1 MLVRAYLDTA
11 AQLVN
16 AYTGT
21 PPLATYLSA
30 FFKPHKQYGSRDRK
44 AIADLVYG
52 YFRLGPQPHL
62 STHEV
67 LIMGAALRSRLPERF
82 FAEAAPEYVPIL
94 LLPLQEKIAW
104 CQTEKN
110 ATFHVTSPLS
120 NGLSEADFFEQLYA
134 QPRVFIRIRRQ
145 AQEVIKQLK
154 KAEISFIK
162 HSDDCVSVPSNT
174 PLDKLLFERD
184 YTIQDWASQA
194 TGQYWVVK
202 ANSYWWD
209 CCAASGGKSLRL
221 LDKGIP
227 VQLDVSDVRETIL
240 LNLKQRLTQYGYGG
254 RFRTHVLDVL
264 NAPPLPGPFDAII
277 ADVPCSG
284 SGTWARSPE
293 GFYFT
298 DPSLLQSFHKK
309 QVGIAVNAAQSLK
322 PGGTMYY
329 ITCSVFALENE
340 DAVKAIIEK
349 TGLRLR
355 EQHVIRATELG
366 SDALYTAILE
376 K

>member
-11 AQLVN
+11 AQLVK

-21 PPLATYLSA
+21 PPLAAYLSA

-82 FAEAAPEYVPIL
+82 FAEAASEYVPIL

-162 HSDDCVSVPSNT
+162 HSDDCVSVPANT

-194 TGQYWVVK
+194 TGQYWEVK

-227 VQLDVSDVRETIL
+227 IHLDVSDVRETIL

-264 NAPPLPGPFDAII
+264 NAAPLPGPFDAII

-298 DPSLLQSFHKK
+298 DPSLLQSFHQK

-340 DAVKAIIEK
+340 DAVKAIVEK

-355 EQHVIRATELG
+355 EQHVIRATEIG

>member
-1 MLVRAYLDTA
+1 MLVRSYLDTA
-11 AQLVN
+11 AQLVK

-21 PPLATYLSA
+21 PPLAAYLSA

-44 AIADLVYG
+44 SIADLVYG

-62 STHEV
+62 STHDI

-82 FAEAAPEYVPIL
+82 FAEAAPEYVAIL
-94 LLPLQEKIAW
+94 HLSLQEKIAW
-104 CQTEKN
+104 CEEHKK
-110 ATFHVTSPLS
+110 ATFHITSPLS
-120 NGLSEADFFEQLYA
+120 DGVSEADFFEQLYS

-145 AQEVIKQLK
+145 AHEVLKQLK
-154 KAEISFIK
+154 QAEIAYTK
-162 HSDDCVSVPSNT
+162 HSDDCVSVPANT
-174 PLDKLLFERD
+174 PLDKILFARD

-194 TGQYWVVK
+194 TGQYWDVK
-202 ANSYWWD
+202 ANTRWWD

-227 VQLDVSDVRETIL
+227 IQLEVSDVRETIL
-240 LNLKQRLTQYGYGG
+240 LNLKERLTQYGYGG
-254 RFRTHVLDVL
+254 RFRTHTLDVL
-264 NAPPLPGPFDAII
+264 NAAPLPGPFDAII

-298 DPSLLQSFHKK
+298 NPTMLQSFHQK

-322 PGGTMYY
+322 TGGIMYY
-329 ITCSVFALENE
+329 ITCSIFAIENE
-340 DAVKAIIEK
+340 EAVKAIIDK
-349 TGLRLR
+349 TGMTLK
-355 EQHVIRATELG
+355 EQHVLRAPELG

>member
-11 AQLVN
+11 TRLVN
-16 AYTGT
+16 AYSGT

-30 FFKPHKQYGSRDRK
+30 YFKQHKQYGSRDRK

-52 YFRLGPQPHL
+52 YFRLGEQPQL
-62 STHEV
+62 STQEC
-67 LIMGAALRSRLPERF
+67 LLMGAALRSRLPERF
-82 FAEAAPEYVPIL
+82 FAEAAPEYIAML
-94 LLPLQEKIAW
+94 MLPLQEKIRW
-104 CQTEKN
+104 CQDVKK
-110 ATFHVTSPLS
+110 ASFHVTSPLS
-120 NGLSEADFFEQLYA
+120 NSLCEADFFEQLYL
-134 QPRVFIRIRRQ
+134 PSRVFIRIRRQ
-145 AQEVIKQLK
+145 ANEIIKKLK
-154 KAEISFIK
+154 QADIEFVK
-162 HSDDCVSVPSNT
+162 HSNDCLSVPANT

-194 TGQYWVVK
+194 TGEYWDIK
-202 ANSYWWD
+202 PNSWWWD

-227 VQLDVSDVRETIL
+227 IHLEVSDVRETIL
-240 LNLKQRLTQYGYGG
+240 INLKQRLTQYGYGG

-264 NAPPLPGPFDAII
+264 HAPPLPGPFDAII

-298 DPSLLQSFHKK
+298 DKSQLQSFHEK

-329 ITCSVFALENE
+329 ITCSVFAIENE
-340 DAVKAIIEK
+340 EVVKAIIER

-355 EQHVIRATELG
+355 EQHIIRAPEIG
-366 SDALYTAILE
+366 SDALFTAILD